1 MKRSLKHHGSA
12 ALRVG
17 AALGLTT
24 VGVVAVGAAPAFAQN
39 TSNPATAI
47 TKMVYT
53 ATTTPTPLY
62 TITVTANGTLAP
74 APAGVGGY
82 ALQVFPPSGG
92 TSYVVD
98 LVTTPSSDSAVAT
111 LPGPL
116 ESGATVDFIQYP
128 PNGPLSSPALTDLGN
143 SVWTLNANATLV
155 PVNTSAF
162 ASTDYPSVTVPPQY
176 SLNATD
182 QLANAVVSFSGPE
195 SGYTDSNVGA
205 KLDGFT
211 VTVLNKSGAVVGGPN
226 TVSPKGTGSY
236 STNFSG
242 LTPGQEYSYLVSAD
256 YSSTTDSTAAPVPL
270 TTTYVSTLPS
280 AKDLTPQLPQV
291 QGMTATPTY
300 KDQSTFA
307 NPQETISWDSVA
319 ATTAKEE
326 GYTPVGYQVSYA
338 STAGTPTTQTV
349 AYVGSDT
356 TQSAAFDVSQG
367 LTYNYSVSVIWSNG
381 NGTFTGAPQTGTFLA
396 NSSLGAPTLTSLSS
410 AETGAST
417 LQVSGSFNTP
427 AMPSQGAAGINA
439 QYQIVLTDGSRTY
452 SYYQT
457 PVSLGWGQSLDFS
470 VSSNEFPMAV
480 GDTVTATVEATFYDG
495 ASEVGISN
503 SNPSTITI
511 TNQAQLPG
519 PQNVVFAMSQDLGGT
534 VSWTGPTTKDVPS
547 GYALNGFTVEI
558 VNPDNNGQVYWVDNN
573 VGASATSTAYN
584 LAIPAGITSG
594 FASSTTYEAL
604 VYANYTDTAEA
615 SQTTVGASASD
626 SLYMPTQ
633 SLLSLTAP
641 SMETE
646 YANGA
651 PALNVSWNAS
661 PSIPLSD
668 GTGSITPSSYTLL
681 YAPLDTLTSTANNP
695 VLALS
700 SLKTVVGIAPGA
712 HGGVTSTTLTGLTPG
727 TEYGVIVLAR
737 YPLYEA
743 TSGTFVGSATLPG
756 LATTYAAL
764 PQPSISSLGFSSTG
778 GSLDLTV
785 AGQTPQAT
793 NPSGLSATYSIK
805 VSNQATGMSYT
816 YGPFANSKSTFSET
830 LQSSSKSLLFGV
842 GQNLNV
848 TVIASYSLNGSAVG
862 SVSSSPKQDSVTDSA
877 LELPGVSNIAA
888 TVVNDQ
894 NGNPTMANLSFEA
907 PTGSTSPGWTI
918 KGYDVVATGTNGVP
932 AATAYFPASG
942 TTGASSNV
950 AAFDCTQGNCS
961 VLVDGLIASYTYG
974 ITVMPVYVNGSN
986 DALGASA
993 TLAGNLTMNQG
1004 LSTGVSNIVL
1014 SPGSTSSMPSMSA
1027 SWEPPGAGSTSGL
1040 SVTGYQ
1046 VQLYKD
1052 GTTTNVAVGAPVT
1065 VTTTSTF
1072 FTDLNE
1078 ADTYSIGVTTLLK
1091 GANGAVIYGP
1101 TVYSGNEAE
1110 AQNLATAPV
1119 ENVNLQA
1126 TDSETGALNISW
1138 QVQAGDGYAK
1148 PESFVIKLT
1157 AGSYAAGSTTVAV
1170 GALASTTA
1178 GGVTTYTDTLTDLN
1192 PADLYSATV
1201 VPYSGVGGTGVA
1213 GMPGTSP
1220 AGATPYSTEV
1230 SNASVTNYAPGDV
1243 KVSFTGPGS
1252 TQYQVSVSDAL
1263 GNLVVGT
1270 EQAGES
1276 GSTYS
1281 ANLSIPQSYE
1291 GQTLF
1296 VEITPVASSGAS
1308 GTTFAAPFVAYGA
1321 PNPVRNLEPTDIGS
1335 TAVSLTWEAPSSASQ
1350 TASGAVTSYQ
1360 VTWYAGGAKVGSTTT
1375 SDLAAT
1381 ITSLTPGTAYSFE
1394 VVALNN
1400 SGFSSSPSI
1409 VGATPAAGTVSGP
1422 LNLTSTPIT
1431 NGLSL
1436 SWDAPTS
1443 SELGG
1448 NSLGSPPAYQV
1459 TLTNTVTKGS
1469 QTFDVSTDSY
1479 QVSGLTDGD
1488 PYTVSVRAQVV
1499 SATTGNDFWSSAA
1512 TLGADTATTPV
1523 VAPNAVTGL
1532 HALVSGGQVLVT
1544 WNRVS
1549 GATDY
1554 RVSVDGAAPVSTNDA
1569 NAYAFAAT
1577 AGQEYTVEVFAMNG
1591 EAQGA
1596 PNEVTEFVA
1605 SGPVMPSIAEVGPN
1619 TQVGST
1625 YPSIT
1630 PPATTHDVAVSFTAP
1645 TTIGSAEVSSY
1656 TITLYSLNGIQGNSP
1671 SPIGTVTVPISA
1683 VLQGLNGEIYSQ
1695 TFADV
1700 PDGTTVFANVS
1711 ANTGANDSV
1720 SSQTD
1725 SIAVVGRL
1733 GAPSAINA
1741 TPGSHEISLQVNAPL
1756 TDNGATPTSLVIYYE
1771 GSDGIVH
1778 VVNVAHPTVSQQGVW
1793 SYTLSGLT
1801 NGESYQV
1808 WVAFGNQDGE
1818 IGQAGQ
1824 ATDVATTGTSLT
1836 PYTPFPSTAPTTVV
1850 SATPVRSG
1858 TVNVGF
1864 TALPT
1869 VYNPQY
1875 VISYHTSGGTIETMV
1890 VPSTTTPSGGL
1901 YTVPVTGLTNGDSY
1915 TFTVT
1920 AYAGFVNNSGA
1931 NGSLTE
1937 GSATATPYGLPGSV
1951 VVSSLTTVS
1960 DGFSMGWSAPADGGT
1975 SITGYSYTVSTST
1988 GVADSGTTTSTSLS
2002 LSNLTNG
2009 TDYTVSIYAM
2019 NEVGNGPTTTL
2030 SVIPESA
2037 APKVTN
2043 LVVTPTA
2050 GNASVSLSIPQATE
2064 GNSSSAITGYEYQY
2078 GPTNVGFDSGWIQV
2092 PSTET
2097 GTNPIVTD
2105 VTGLTNGTEYSFE
2118 VRALSGTVA
2127 SAYPTVDAT
2136 PTAPAAV
2143 VPPSTSPGGVTT
2155 ITRTITVVEPSTSS
2169 LSVTPSTSS
2178 SVVDSVP
2185 YAMVAA
2191 DGGYFNHGA
2200 PYDNSLPGENIA
2212 TSDIVGGAPAG
2223 TNGYWMVTS
2232 NGTVYDF
2239 GSAHSFGNVTNLSGK
2254 VIGMAS
2260 TPDGGGYWVA
2270 TNTGNIYAFGNAAD
2284 YVGVSKYGITGLTG
2298 SRPLNAPI
2306 VGIAALPN
2314 GNGLYLVA
2322 ADGGVFNFGSA
2333 GLYGTTYSLGLTG
2346 LTGSRPLNAP
2356 IVGIAVDPE
2365 GTGYLLIAADGG
2377 VFNLGSAQFQGSTY
2391 TYGITGLTGDHPLN
2405 APIIGGAFG
2414 PTVNGKQGYYLFAAD
2429 GGVFNFGSAP
2439 YEGSDASLKLAKPM
2453 VTGFVFPS

>member
-24 VGVVAVGAAPAFAQN
+24 VGVVAVGAAPAFAQ
-39 TSNPATAI
+39 SPATAVS
-47 TKMVYT
+47 TMVYS
-53 ATTTPTPLY
+53 AITTPGPGSY
-62 TITVTANGTLAP
+62 TITVTANGNLTP
-74 APAGVGGY
+74 PPAGVGGY
-82 ALQVFPPSGG
+82 ELEVFPPSGG
-92 TSYVVD
+92 TPYFVDLNPVPANPPSTANPDVLVADLPNALASGSVVD
-98 LVTTPSSDSAVAT
+98 FVQYPASGPTSGST
-111 LPGPL
+111 LPG
-116 ESGATVDFIQYP
+116 
-128 PNGPLSSPALTDLGN
+128 LGN
-143 SVWTLNANATLV
+143 SVWTLNSAEKLV
-155 PVNTSAF
+155 PVKTSAF
-162 ASTDYPSVTVPPQY
+162 ASTDYPSVTVAPQY

-182 QLANAVVSFSGPE
+182 QLANAVVSFSGPK
-195 SGYTDSNVGA
+195 SGYQDSSAGA
-205 KLDGFT
+205 QLDGFT
-211 VTVLNKSGAVVGGPN
+211 VTVLNKSGAVVGGPS
-226 TVSPKGTGSY
+226 TVSPNGTGSY

-242 LTPGQEYSYLVSAD
+242 LTPGHKYSYLVTAD
-256 YSSTTDSTAAPVPL
+256 FSSTTDPTAAPVPL
-270 TTTYVSTLPS
+270 TTTYVSTIPS
-280 AKDLTPQLPQV
+280 LAELTPQLPQV
-291 QGMTATPTY
+291 QGIAATPSY
-300 KDQSTFA
+300 KEQSTFA

-319 ATTAKEE
+319 ATGVDNE
-326 GYTPVGYQVSYA
+326 GYTPSGYQVTY
-338 STAGTPTTQTV
+338 TPVTPTGTPKSQTIT
-349 AYVGSDT
+349 YVSKDT
-356 TQSAAFDVSQG
+356 TQSATFDVTQG

-396 NSSLGAPTLTSLSS
+396 NSSLGAPSLTSLSS

-427 AMPSQGAAGINA
+427 AAPTQGAAGINA

-452 SYYQT
+452 DVYQT

-503 SNPSTITI
+503 SNPSTVTI

-558 VNPDNNGQVYWVDNN
+558 VDPTNNSQVSWVDNN

-615 SQTTVGASASD
+615 SQMTVGASASD

-641 SMETE
+641 SMKTE
-646 YANGA
+646 YANGS
-651 PALNVSWNAS
+651 PALNVSWDAS

-668 GTGSITPSSYTLL
+668 GTASIAPSSYTLL
-681 YAPLDTLTSTANNP
+681 YAPLNALTSTATNP
-695 VLALS
+695 VMLLS

-712 HGGVTSTTLTGLTPG
+712 NGGVTSTTLTGLTPG

-737 YPLYEA
+737 YPLYGA

-764 PQPSISSLGFSSTG
+764 PQPSISSLAISSTG
-778 GSLDLTV
+778 GALELTV

-793 NPSGLSATYSIK
+793 NPSGLTATYSIK
-805 VSNQATGMSYT
+805 VTNQATGMSYT
-816 YGPFANSKSTFSET
+816 YGPFANSTSTFSEK
-830 LQSSSKSLLFGV
+830 LQSSSKSLLFGL

-848 TVIASYSLNGSAVG
+848 TVIANYSLNSSAVG
-862 SVSSSPKQDSVTDSA
+862 SVSSSPMQGMVTDSA

-894 NGNPTMANLSFEA
+894 NGNPTMANLSFEV
-907 PTGSTSPGWTI
+907 PTGSTSPGWTV

-961 VLVDGLIASYTYG
+961 VLVDGLIAGYTYG
-974 ITVMPVYVNGSN
+974 ITVMPVYVNGTS
-986 DALGASA
+986 DVLGTSA

-1004 LSTGVSNIVL
+1004 LSAGVSNIVL
-1014 SPGSTSSMPSMSA
+1014 APGSTSSMPSMSA
-1027 SWEPPGAGSTSGL
+1027 SWEPPAAGSTSGL

-1052 GTTTNVAVGAPVT
+1052 GTTANVAVGAPIT
-1065 VTTTSTF
+1065 VTTTSTV

-1078 ADTYSIGVTTLLK
+1078 ADAYSIGVTTLLK

-1101 TVYSGNEAE
+1101 TVYSGSEAE

-1138 QVQAGDGYAK
+1138 QVQSGDGYAMPK
-1148 PESFVIKLT
+1148 SFVINLA
-1157 AGSYAAGSTTVAV
+1157 AGSYAAGSTTVA
-1170 GALASTTA
+1170 ASSLQSSSA
-1178 GGVTTYTDTLTDLN
+1178 DGVITYTDTLTGLN

-1213 GMPGTSP
+1213 GMPGTSL

-1252 TQYQVSVSDAL
+1252 TQYQVTVSDAL
-1263 GNLVVGT
+1263 GNLVVGQ
-1270 EQAGES
+1270 EQAVES
-1276 GSTYS
+1276 GSSGTYS
-1281 ANLSIPQSYE
+1281 ANLSIPPSYE

-1308 GTTFAAPFVAYGA
+1308 GTTFTAPFVAYGA
-1321 PNPVRNLEPTDIGS
+1321 PNPVRNLAVTDIGP

-1350 TASGAVTSYQ
+1350 TASGAVASYQ
-1360 VTWYAGGAKVGSTTT
+1360 VSWWSGGSMVGATTT
-1375 SDLAAT
+1375 SDLVDT
-1381 ITSLTPGTAYSFE
+1381 INSLTPGTAYTFD

-1400 SGFSSSPSI
+1400 NGFGSKPSSI
-1409 VGATPAAGTVSGP
+1409 IATPAAGTVSGP
-1422 LNLTSTPIT
+1422 VNLSSTPIT

-1443 SELGG
+1443 NDLGG
-1448 NSLGSPPAYQV
+1448 NSLGSTPVYQV
-1459 TLTNTVTKGS
+1459 TLKNTVTKSS

-1488 PYTVSVRAQVV
+1488 PYTVSVRAQVI

-1523 VAPNAVTGL
+1523 VAPDAVTGL
-1532 HALVSGGQVLVT
+1532 KALVSGGHVLVT

-1554 RVSVDGAAPVSTNDA
+1554 RVSVNGETAVSTNDA

-1577 AGQEYTVEVFAMNG
+1577 AGKEYAIEVFAMNG

-1605 SGPVMPSIAEVGPN
+1605 SGPVMPTIAEVGPSQQIGAVN
-1619 TQVGST
+1619 
-1625 YPSIT
+1625 PSLA
-1630 PPATTHDVAVSFTAP
+1630 PPATTHGVTVTFMAP

-1656 TITLYSLNGIQGNSP
+1656 TITLYSFSGIAGSTATP
-1671 SPIGTVTVPISA
+1671 SPIATVTVPMST
-1683 VLQGLNGEIYSQ
+1683 VLQGLKGKLYSH
-1695 TFADV
+1695 TFANI
-1700 PDGTTVFANVS
+1700 PDGTVVAANVS

-1720 SSQTD
+1720 SSQTGMM
-1725 SIAVVGRL
+1725 SVVGRL

-1741 TPGSHEISLQVNAPL
+1741 TPGNHTISLQVNPPVA
-1756 TDNGATPTSLVIYYE
+1756 DNGATPTSLVVYYE

-1778 VVNVAHPTVSQQGVW
+1778 VVNVTNPTVSQQGVW
-1793 SYTLSGLT
+1793 SYTLRSLT

-1808 WVAFGNQDGE
+1808 WVAFANQNGE

-1836 PYTPFPSTAPTTVV
+1836 PYTPFPSTLPTTVV
-1850 SATPVRSG
+1850 SAKPVRSG

-1864 TALPT
+1864 TALPSE
-1869 VYNPQY
+1869 YNPKY
-1875 VISYHTSGGTIETMV
+1875 VISYHTSGGAIGTMV
-1890 VPSTTTPSGGL
+1890 VPSTTIPSGGL

-1920 AYAGFVNNSGA
+1920 AYAGFVNNTGA

-1937 GSATATPYGLPGSV
+1937 GSAIATPYGLPGSV

-1960 DGFSMGWSAPADGGT
+1960 KGFTMKWSAPADGGT
-1975 SITGYSYTVSTST
+1975 PITGYSYTVSTST

-2002 LSNLTNG
+2002 RSNLTNG

-2019 NEVGNGPTTTL
+2019 NAVGNGPTTTL

-2050 GNASVSLSIPQATE
+2050 GDASVSLSIPQATQ

-2078 GPTNVGFDSGWIQV
+2078 GPTNSGFDSGWIQV

-2118 VRALSGTVA
+2118 VQALSGTVA
-2127 SAYPTVDAT
+2127 TAYPTVDAT

-2155 ITRTITVVEPSTSS
+2155 ITRTVTVVEPSTSS

-2178 SVVDSVP
+2178 SVVDAVP

-2212 TSDIVGGAPAG
+2212 TSDVVGGAPAG

-2284 YVGVSKYGITGLTG
+2284 YVGVSKYGI
-2298 SRPLNAPI
+2298 
-2306 VGIAALPN
+2306 
-2314 GNGLYLVA
+2314 
-2322 ADGGVFNFGSA
+2322 
-2333 GLYGTTYSLGLTG
+2333 TG